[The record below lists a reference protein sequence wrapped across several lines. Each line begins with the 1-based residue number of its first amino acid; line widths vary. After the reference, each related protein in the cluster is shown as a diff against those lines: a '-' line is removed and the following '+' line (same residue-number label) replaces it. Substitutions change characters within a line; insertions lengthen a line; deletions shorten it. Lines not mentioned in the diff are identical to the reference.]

1 VILFFSSS
9 SDFLVL
15 FPWFHRV
22 KPGTIP
28 SHRRSTP
35 GPAATVGLK
44 DGSRHTTS
52 TFPREVAETRKKLHH
67 GSKEEASVSK
77 TNTCEEKEGYGSRSN
92 GLGLYD

>member
-1 VILFFSSS
+1 MGILIIRYRIYKDPVILFFSSS

-52 TFPREVAETRKKLHH
+52 TFPREVAEVGRKSEDQA
-67 GSKEEASVSK
+67 GCRD
-77 TNTCEEKEGYGSRSN
+77 T
-92 GLGLYD
+92 